1 MTRCFFVSD
10 LHGRH
15 NAYRELFRIIA
26 AEQPMAVFVGGD
38 FLPSRHQAHA
48 YPLNDFIRGFMLPE
62 LTRLRHDMTTAYPSV
77 FLIMGNDDARKE
89 EAAALELHDQGLIHY
104 IHNRSEPFESYRIYG
119 YAYVPPTPFRLKDW
133 ERYDIS
139 RYLDPGDVSPEEGVC
154 STTIDEREKKYST
167 IKDDLAL
174 LAGDTSL
181 EHAVFL
187 FHAPPYRTHLDRCA
201 LDDIKVDGVQLDTH
215 VGSIAIRS
223 FIETRQPLL
232 TLHGHIHESPRL
244 TGSWRDLIGRTH
256 LFSAAHDGA
265 ELALIQF
272 DLGDLGR
279 AVRRLIPLEV

>member
-1 MTRCFFVSD
+1 
-10 LHGRH
+10 
-15 NAYRELFRIIA
+15 
-26 AEQPMAVFVGGD
+26 
-38 FLPSRHQAHA
+38 
-48 YPLNDFIRGFMLPE
+48 
-62 LTRLRHDMTTAYPSV
+62 MTTAYPSV
-77 FLIMGNDDARKE
+77 FLIMGNDDARTE
-89 EAAALELHDQGLIHY
+89 EAAVLELQDQGLIHY
-104 IHNRSEPFESYRIYG
+104 IHNRYGSLESYRIYG
-119 YAYVPPTPFRLKDW
+119 YAYVPPTPFRFKDW
-133 ERYDIS
+133 ERYDMS

-154 STTIDEREKKYST
+154 SIPVDERERKYST

-201 LDDIKVDGVQLDTH
+201 LDGIKVDGIQLDTH

-244 TGSWRDLIGRTH
+244 TGSWRDRIGRTH

-272 DLGDLGR
+272 DLEDLGR